1 MTIYLGK
8 AVNSGVQE
16 KSDFSLRKGS
26 LTNVVTQLKTDK
38 CTVSSL
44 VVNRNAVQADS
55 LPGHQTFMGE
65 FILKYVILLLTLILK
80 VFFWLLTSAQADS
93 DDKRQIV
100 WLDNPE
106 SDPFH
111 DGDWEDYNGNTYSK
125 NIDGNHYDQ
134 SGREWND

>member
-1 MTIYLGK
+1 M
-8 AVNSGVQE
+8 
-16 KSDFSLRKGS
+16 
-26 LTNVVTQLKTDK
+26 
-38 CTVSSL
+38 
-44 VVNRNAVQADS
+44 
-55 LPGHQTFMGE
+55 
-65 FILKYVILLLTLILK
+65 KYITLFLTLILK
-80 VFFWLLTSAQADS
+80 VFLWLLTSAQADS
-93 DDKRQIV
+93 DDKRQID